1 MKVLRYVLLL
11 VPVFFPC
18 LCYAWTGSEWIGII
32 EAASGAAVLT
42 PPTAPSSDI
51 CENCSGTGK
60 LGDGTVSV
68 ECPVCKGTGKP
79 VRTGKVHS
87 TSQACPTCAAPAT
100 IKASPTPPGMDAPAV
115 KHDAETS
122 GGGTYKRGLFR
133 RR

>member
-79 VRTGKVHS
+79 VRTGELKDS
-87 TSQACPTCAAPAT
+87 SLDCADCIDTGTMESPRDSR
-100 IKASPTPPGMDAPAV
+100 KDASVLKQDAV
-115 KHDAETS
+115 GTS
-122 GGGTYKRGLFR
+122 GGTYRSRGFR